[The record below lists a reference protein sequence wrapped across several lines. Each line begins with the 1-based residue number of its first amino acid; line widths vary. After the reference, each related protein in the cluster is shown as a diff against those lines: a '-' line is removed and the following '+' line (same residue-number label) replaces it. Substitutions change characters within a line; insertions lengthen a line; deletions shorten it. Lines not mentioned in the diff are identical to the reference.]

1 MRLLLRV
8 LPTLLVLVLALALA
22 GCGGGDGGSG
32 SGGDL
37 ASKQP
42 KEILGDVS
50 AALGKVRSYHVEGT
64 QTDKDGRS
72 TINGDVSAG
81 GDVKFRMTL
90 GGNEIELVAVGD
102 RTYMKADR
110 GFWSSRG
117 GAAGP
122 RIANLLADRWVVAPD
137 EAGATMRNGF
147 DQLLPKNLA
156 YCVTRT
162 AGTVGKRG
170 TEQLDGR
177 DVVVLTDKGDKPGTS
192 PGELY
197 VSTSGPALPLRVVQ
211 TGPEKPGGT
220 KDPRCG
226 DQESTTTASDIRL
239 SDFDKPLDIKAPPNP
254 LDLTT
259 LSGAGS
265 SSVS

>member
-8 LPTLLVLVLALALA
+8 LPTVLVLALA
-22 GCGGGDGGSG
+22 GCGGDDGGSG

-37 ASKQP
+37 ASKEP
-42 KEILGDVS
+42 KAILDDVS

-64 QTDKDGRS
+64 QSDKDGRS
-72 TINGDVSAG
+72 TLTGDVSAG
-81 GDVKFRMTL
+81 GDVRFRMTVAQSKL
-90 GGNEIELVAVGD
+90 ELIAVGD

-110 GFWSSRG
+110 AFWSSRG

-122 RIANLLADRWVVAPD
+122 RIANLLADRWVIAPD
-137 EAGATMRNGF
+137 EAGGELRGSL
-147 DQLLPKNLA
+147 DQLLPRNLA

-162 AGTVGKRG
+162 SGTVSKRG
-170 TEQLDGR
+170 TEKLDGH

-192 PGELY
+192 PGEMY
-197 VSTSGPALPLRVVQ
+197 VSTTGPALPLRVVQ

-220 KDPRCG
+220 NDPRCG
-226 DQESTTTASDIRL
+226 DDDSSTTASDVRL
-239 SDFDKPLDIKAPPNP
+239 SDFDEPVDVKAPPNP